1 MEKQNLLSGGTMYN
15 PVIFEEMR
23 KEEILLLS
31 SDEIISLDE
40 REGKCKCRNIA
51 CKDCA
56 DDYLIKEESLE
67 IDLELV
73 LGKLKGKQR
82 YVLSHFFGID
92 HCDLKTE
99 EQIANDIGGTKDK
112 VIHLKQKAI
121 DKIRS
126 DSFALSL
133 LRSHLC

>member
-1 MEKQNLLSGGTMYN
+1 M
-15 PVIFEEMR
+15 IFEEDR
-23 KEEILLLS
+23 EEEILLLS
-31 SDEIISLDE
+31 SGKIISLDE
-40 REGKCKCRNIA
+40 REGKCKCRDIE

-56 DDYLIKEESLE
+56 DDYLIKKESLE

-92 HCDLKTE
+92 HCDVKTE
-99 EQIANDIGGTKDK
+99 DQIANDIGGTKDK

-121 DKIRS
+121 DKIKS
-126 DSFALSL
+126 DSFALNL